1 MYVILLETSPKFR
14 LTMKPNS
21 MPAVVAD
28 PETGQRAGAEK
39 AGLFRVIL
47 LDDDDHSYN
56 YVIEMLQKIFYFSVR
71 QALQHAREVDLTGR
85 TVLITC
91 GRREAEF
98 SRDQIQAWGPDPLI
112 PRCRGSMSALIEPA
126 TESPAFL
133 TGRPPERQRP
143 ADLMPAGRNGRVSE
157 FVGLRLAPQGWVG
170 IGGRAGP
177 SYSSSMM
184 PMAAAA
190 DSSSTLRLISMAWS

>member
-1 MYVILLETSPKFR
+1 MGRLCAALPLVGAGVNVVSLPQRQLKSR
-14 LTMKPNS
+14 LTMKPTS
-21 MPAVVAD
+21 MPAVVAE
-28 PETGQRAGAEK
+28 PETEQRAGAER

-56 YVIEMLQKIFYFSVR
+56 YVIEMLQGIFYFSVR

-98 SRDQIQAWGPDPLI
+98 SRNQIQDWGPDPLI

-126 TESPAFL
+126 TGE
-133 TGRPPERQRP
+133 
-143 ADLMPAGRNGRVSE
+143 
-157 FVGLRLAPQGWVG
+157 
-170 IGGRAGP
+170 
-177 SYSSSMM
+177 
-184 PMAAAA
+184 
-190 DSSSTLRLISMAWS
+190 